1 MMNQRM
7 SRIQM
12 MSQQIIMI
20 ITAFVLGMAVGC
32 ADAPPAPIPIS
43 EDPTFIM
50 GVNIT
55 GQSTPDAFTPLVD
68 GDEIFIELGFQGS
81 YMVVLAFQSA
91 TYVDTGKF
99 HIRVNLYADDV
110 AVTKMKLKNKKG
122 TPNED
127 GFVYYYNIFLVTD
140 DYEDYIDQDIS
151 LELEL
156 LTLDDELIVSERRDV
171 MLVAPE

>member
-1 MMNQRM
+1 MMAQR
-7 SRIQM
+7 IK
-12 MSQQIIMI
+12 II
-20 ITAFVLGMAVGC
+20 AAALVLATVVGVGC
-32 ADAPPAPIPIS
+32 SASAPPPIPIS
-43 EDPTFIM
+43 EDPTFVM

-55 GQSTPDAFTPLVD
+55 GQSTPESFTPLVD

-122 TPNED
+122 TTNED

-140 DYEDYIDQDIS
+140 DFDDYIDQDIS

-156 LTLDDELIVSERRDV
+156 LTLDDELIISQRRDV
-171 MLVAPE
+171 VLVVPE